1 MAIEIIWYGRT
12 CFRIRGREGIVVT
25 DPCPPDSGY
34 KLGKLSAN
42 VVTLSNRD
50 DAGLSH
56 VKGVSDSPRV
66 FDAPGEY
73 EVGGILV
80 QGVGMPGREGVRNM
94 GFVVEIEG
102 IKVGHLGLPATA
114 NFKAP
119 EPFAE
124 IDILLM
130 PVGGGGSLTPAQAA
144 DIATSLDPPV
154 AIPMYYKTDREKL
167 DLEPL
172 SAFARESG
180 ATIEPQPRFQ
190 TTRSGM
196 PTELTI
202 VELEPRG

>member
-1 MAIEIIWYGRT
+1 MAIEITWYGRT
-12 CFRIRGREGIVVT
+12 CFRIRGREGIVIT

-50 DAGLSH
+50 DPGLSN
-56 VKGVSDSPRV
+56 VKAIGDARV

-80 QGVGMPGREGVRNM
+80 EGLGMPGRNGGRNL

-102 IKVGHLGLPATA
+102 IKVGHLGLPAPA
-114 NFKAP
+114 GFKAP
-119 EPFAE
+119 EPFAQV
-124 IDILLM
+124 DILLM
-130 PVGGGGSLTPAQAA
+130 PVGGGGSLAPGQAA
-144 DIATSLDPPV
+144 DIATSIDPPI
-154 AIPMYYKTDREKL
+154 AIPMYYKTDRERL

-172 SAFARESG
+172 SAFLREAG
-180 ATIEPQPRFQ
+180 AKVEPQPRYQ
-190 TTRSGM
+190 TTRSGL